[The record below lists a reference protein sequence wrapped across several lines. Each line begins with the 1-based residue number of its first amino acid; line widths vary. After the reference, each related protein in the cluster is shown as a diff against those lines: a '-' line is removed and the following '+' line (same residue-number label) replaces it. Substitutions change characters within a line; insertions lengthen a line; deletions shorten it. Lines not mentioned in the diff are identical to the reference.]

1 MITNKDLCGG
11 GKMCI
16 AKEQINKHDN
26 IVTKEQIYEF
36 GRIFSDIN
44 VMDSEE
50 EIYQYLNEK
59 TEDPEFFCAQCA
71 KINKSKLKLGSKKKK
86 RFSVKKEAY
95 VYQKEEVISIFE
107 KKSLS
112 EILAEN
118 SKAQLAAMYISIY
131 CSKPLSKDNKESIA
145 QAIKGYVHDMAR
157 AKSLL
162 G

>member
-1 MITNKDLCGG
+1 
-11 GKMCI
+11 MCI

-59 TEDPEFFCAQCA
+59 TEDPELFCA
-71 KINKSKLKLGSKKKK
+71 
-86 RFSVKKEAY
+86 
-95 VYQKEEVISIFE
+95 YQKEEVISIFE

-112 EILAEN
+112 EILTEN